1 MAKAKVVA
9 PKVVA
14 PKVVK
19 PKSSAGIIFG
29 GVVAIGA
36 LLALPFLQANNSIDW
51 AMMQLLGNG
60 QYRTTEMSKPGLG
73 GFSAKNVEIDTGG
86 VPIRIGEV
94 NFEAS
99 TPWVLAATYTRSMLT
114 PALHRVKVSYN
125 NITNPDGYSLASP
138 VLPIGPRSG
147 AFAELEGCGNISR
160 INESQLKD
168 LGLSLGETS
177 VTYEIAIEGSNVTS
191 TETQSS
197 AGLGTTTFTRIGSG
211 SRPGKQMFESNGLPR
226 DIIWK
231 KHTWQFKDEGF
242 IKARNEFC
250 ARETGVTI
258 AMFLANHIA
267 SIERNMA
274 AIGVTVG
281 PEVRAMYIDYAAN
294 GGTLALTGEFTQD
307 LVEANYDDIPWG
319 EQLRVMQSEMQR
331 GKQRLRFSFQAQSA
345 RPFSEDENLLTTFEV
360 LNREGVSVQPLIVP
374 EPGTYAQS
382 AVINTDASA
391 TAPDN
396 DSASETMVVQV
407 KVDPLMSST
416 IVAVP
421 DEDPVFVTNFDQ
433 IANLVGR
440 KIRIERRARPVMV
453 ATVLGRG
460 KLGLRLR
467 VAMESGFAE
476 IEVARGEFVR
486 AQVYP
491 IR

>member
-1 MAKAKVVA
+1 MAKA
-9 PKVVA
+9 KVVA

-29 GVVAIGA
+29 GVLAVGA
-36 LLALPFLQANNSIDW
+36 LVALPFLQANNSINW
-51 AMMQLLGNG
+51 AMVQLLGNG
-60 QYRTTEMSKPGLG
+60 QYRTTEMPKPGLD
-73 GFSAKNVEIDTGG
+73 GFSAKNIEIDTSG

-94 NFEAS
+94 NVELP
-99 TPWVLAATYTRSMLT
+99 TPWVLAATYTHSMLT
-114 PALHRVKVSYN
+114 PALNRVKISYN

-177 VTYEIAIEGSNVTS
+177 VTYEIDIEGSNVTS
-191 TETQSS
+191 TETQSTP
-197 AGLGTTTFTRIGSG
+197 GLGTTTFTRSGSG
-211 SRPGKQMFESNGLPR
+211 SRPSKQMFESNGLPR
-226 DIIWK
+226 DIAWK

-250 ARETGVTI
+250 ARETGVTV
-258 AMFLANHIA
+258 ATFLANHIA

-274 AIGVTVG
+274 AIGVAVG
-281 PEVRAMYIDYAAN
+281 PEVRAMYLDYAAN
-294 GGTLALTGEFTQD
+294 GGTLTLTGEFTQD
-307 LVEANYDDIPWG
+307 FVEAGYNDVAWG

-331 GKQRLRFSFQAQSA
+331 GKQRLSFSFQAQQE
-345 RPFSEDENLLTTFEV
+345 RPFTEDEGMLTTWEV
-360 LNREGVSVQPLIVP
+360 LKREGVVVNPLTLP
-374 EPGTYAQS
+374 EPGAYAQS
-382 AVINTDASA
+382 ATINAGASA
-391 TAPDN
+391 AVPDN
-396 DSASETMVVQV
+396 NSASETMIVQV
-407 KVDPLMSST
+407 KLDPLLSSKV
-416 IVAVP
+416 VAVP

-467 VAMESGFAE
+467 VAIASGFAE

-491 IR
+491 MR